1 MKKFFSLFMALTFT
15 AILSFVIGSVTALAV
30 DNYSENGIDIPGTT
44 FAVAAI
50 SFAFTVTMNV
60 IAFKRGYRIPH
71 RMAYTTPFTQGLCP
85 FIQTALNNI
94 TRKNSPSLR
103 RTPVGYVDALRS
115 RENTA
120 GFEQIPIDAGDGKI
134 KEVRIKYKQ
143 PASRYDVYD
152 TEKGNC
158 DIDEYPSPIEK
169 TVPLTK
175 YARSQGIGFKESD
188 FRKLCER
195 GDQYMAETMMEQ
207 VNALMVNLNSKLIVT
222 QSANFG
228 AFMGTGG
235 SSAAQSRQL
244 LKVDGAADYFG
255 EAQMRQDF
263 RKADFNAVR
272 PILIGDGNLSFYVDM
287 QKIGCCNIG
296 GQDVGRVAQFDYY
309 YDSEVEAI
317 LGANHAIG
325 LAPGMAQVLL
335 RPRYKG
341 EFRKFV
347 PNLYEHGTFVDPFTG
362 IEIDMEW
369 EYRTCEKEYFMLLS
383 VDFDL
388 WNLPNDVYKAIDPRR
403 GVNGTF
409 HYNFT
414 KASS

>member
-1 MKKFFSLFMALTFT
+1 MAIIFT
-15 AILSFVIGSVTALAV
+15 GILSFMIGSVTAIAI
-30 DNYSENGIDIPGTT
+30 DNYSETGIDIIGTT

-60 IAFKRGYRIPH
+60 VAFKKGYRIPH
-71 RMAYTTPFTQGLCP
+71 RMAYTSPFTQGLCP
-85 FIQTALNNI
+85 YIQRSLNNI
-94 TRKNSPSLR
+94 TRQNSPSLR
-103 RTPVGYVDALRS
+103 RTPVGFVDALRS

-120 GFEQIPIDAGDGKI
+120 GFEQVPIDAGDGKI

-158 DIDEYPSPIEK
+158 DIDNYPSPIEK
-169 TVPLTK
+169 TVPLTL
-175 YARSQGIGFKESD
+175 YARSEGIGFKESD

-207 VNALMVNLNSKLIVT
+207 VNALMINLNSKLLVK

-235 SSAAQSRQL
+235 SSTAQSRQL
-244 LKVDGAADYFG
+244 LKDDKAHFIG
-255 EAQMRQDF
+255 ESKIRQDF
-263 RKADFNAVR
+263 RKADFNTGR
-272 PILIGDGNLSFYVDM
+272 FIMIGDGNLQHYADM
-287 QKIGCCNIG
+287 AEIGCCNDG
-296 GQDVGRVAQFDYY
+296 GQDIGRVRKFDYY

-347 PNLYEHGTFVDPFTG
+347 PNMYEHGTFVDPFTG

-409 HYNFT
+409 HYNIT
-414 KASS
+414 SA